1 MNIIYLLFTLRKQFI
16 QNKRIQTFIMP
27 LNKYLC
33 SMNAFENISKVIRS
47 RRTTKPTDMNG
58 KKIDNAIIHQLLE
71 LANWAPTHA
80 RTEPWRFIVYEGDA
94 KKTFCADHAELY
106 KTNTDPEKFTAGKFN
121 KIIENGEAVSHIVL
135 VYMKRTV
142 TNPIPAVEELAAVSA
157 SIQNILLG
165 AEALKISSFWS
176 TGGMAHHTAFKNYLQ
191 LGEHDIVMGLLFL
204 GYSDLPVAAGK
215 RNIALEEKI
224 VWKS

>member
-1 MNIIYLLFTLRKQFI
+1 
-16 QNKRIQTFIMP
+16 
-27 LNKYLC
+27 
-33 SMNAFENISKVIRS
+33 MNAFENISKIIRS

-58 KKIDNAIIHQLLE
+58 KKIENTVIHQLLE

-80 RTEPWRFIVYEGDA
+80 RTEPWRFIVFEDGA

-106 KTNTDPEKFTAGKFN
+106 KSNTDPEKFTAGKYD
-121 KIIENGEAVSHIVL
+121 KIIENGEAASHIIL

-142 TNPIPAVEELAAVSA
+142 TNPIPAIEEVAAVSA
-157 SIQNILLG
+157 AIQNILLG
-165 AEALKISSFWS
+165 AEALHISNFWS
-176 TGGMAHHTAFKNYLQ
+176 TGGMAHHPALKNYLG

-204 GYSDLPVAAGK
+204 GYTDLPAATGK
-215 RNIALEEKI
+215 RNIPLEEKI